1 MKQSVYIFGQMAVKS
16 YIDYFT
22 QYGLPFLPILE
33 KFNGTLLAATKNAKT
48 LEGDAFGNWT
58 VLMQFP
64 SKEMA
69 YGFVTSKEYAPL
81 MELRVNELTDG
92 AHAVLI
98 PAEITPIKKNYRKI

>member
-16 YIDYFT
+16 YVDYFT